1 MDTQSDFSFPVL
13 SHCSKS
19 LAFLL
24 LFFLSGKL
32 TAADKGALLD
42 ELYDDA
48 QLEQQLGWVL
58 SSMTINQKEYSLPP
72 EVVSTV
78 NQVVK
83 VRYSPDL
90 FKSSMEATLD
100 EALSIGELLKLL
112 DWYNSA
118 LGQKILRL
126 EMEANDPRNAERM
139 QAYIQEKLSTE
150 LPRTSRVRLIE
161 ELMETL
167 DAVEL
172 GTELAASASVGAK
185 RILHEVMPIND
196 GLPLRPPEVLKA
208 REKPIIRKG
217 MNDHMRYVYL
227 YTYRSLPDSEIR
239 DYLNFARSS
248 AMQNFQRGQILAIAR
263 IL

>member
-1 MDTQSDFSFPVL
+1 MDTQRDFSLPRL
-13 SHCSKS
+13 SHCLKT
-19 LAFLL
+19 LALLL
-24 LFFLSGKL
+24 LFVLSTKL
-32 TAADKGALLD
+32 SAADKNVLLD
-42 ELYDDA
+42 ELYENA
-48 QLEQQLGWVL
+48 QLQQQLGWVL
-58 SSMTINQKEYSLPP
+58 SSMTIDQKQYTLPP
-72 EVVSTV
+72 EVVNTV
-78 NQVVK
+78 NQIVK

-90 FKSSMEATLD
+90 FKSSMAATLD
-100 EALSIGELLKLL
+100 EALSVGELLKLL

-126 EMEANDPRNAERM
+126 EMEANDPRNALRM
-139 QAYIQEKLSTE
+139 QAYIEKLSKD
-150 LPRTSRVRLIE
+150 LPRTSRIRLIE

-196 GLPLRPPEVLKA
+196 GRPLRPPEVLKA
-208 REKPIIRKG
+208 REKPTIRKG
-217 MNDHMRYVYL
+217 MSDHMRYVYL

-239 DYLNFARSS
+239 AYLNFARST
-248 AMQNFQRGQILAIAR
+248 AMQNFQRGQIQAIAR

>member
-1 MDTQSDFSFPVL
+1 MDTQCNFTLPTL
-13 SHCSKS
+13 SHFSKT
-19 LAFLL
+19 LAFIL
-24 LFFLSGKL
+24 LFLLNGKL
-32 TAADKGALLD
+32 IAADKGVLLD
-42 ELYDDA
+42 ELYDNA

-58 SSMTINQKEYSLPP
+58 SSMTIDQKQYTLPP
-72 EVVSTV
+72 EVVNTV

-83 VRYSPDL
+83 VRYSPGL

-100 EALSIGELLKLL
+100 EALSVGELLKLL
-112 DWYNSA
+112 DWYNSS

-126 EMEANDPRNAERM
+126 EMEANDPRNALRM
-139 QAYIQEKLSTE
+139 QAYIEDKLSRE
-150 LPRTSRVRLIE
+150 LPRTSRIRLIE

-196 GLPLRPPEVLKA
+196 GRPLRPPEVLKA
-208 REKPIIRKG
+208 REKPVIRKG

-227 YTYRSLPDSEIR
+227 YTYRSLPDNEIR
-239 DYLNFARSS
+239 AYLNFARST
-248 AMQNFQRGQILAIAR
+248 AMQNFQRGQIQAIAR